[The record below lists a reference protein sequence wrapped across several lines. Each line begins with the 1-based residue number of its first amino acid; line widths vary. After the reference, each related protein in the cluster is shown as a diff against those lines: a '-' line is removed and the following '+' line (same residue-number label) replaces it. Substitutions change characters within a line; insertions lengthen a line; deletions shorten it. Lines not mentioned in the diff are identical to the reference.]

1 MTEADKP
8 EGPEM
13 RPPTAPRAPSFPSV
27 PTGNE
32 VDHVKHVSTARSG
45 PPPAESRDYGPEMTF
60 EVLGAAHEP
69 FAAQP
74 TLRFELGASEPSGR
88 EIYAVTLTAQINF
101 DPARRD
107 YDPQTKEDLFE
118 LFGAPE
124 RWPATT
130 RSFLWTHATALVHSF
145 TGAITFGMEVPCT
158 ADLEMV
164 ASRYISA
171 LPDGDVPLSFH
182 FTGRILYAAPDQRV
196 QVVHLPWTTKAEYRM
211 PVSIW
216 RNMIKHHH
224 GESGFAALHNDTL
237 VALKNYKRARGLHT
251 LDACVLDL
259 IERASVEEEEA
270 LG

>member
-1 MTEADKP
+1 MTEADTP
-8 EGPEM
+8 EGPQTG
-13 RPPTAPRAPSFPSV
+13 PPAPSFPS
-27 PTGNE
+27 PQPAAPAAPGE
-32 VDHVKHVSTARSG
+32 HVKHVSTAPSG
-45 PPPAESRDYGPEMTF
+45 PILKGKPDFGPEMKF
-60 EVLGAAHEP
+60 EILGVAHEP

-88 EIYAVTLTAQINF
+88 EIYAITLTAQINF

-107 YDPQTKEDLFE
+107 YDPQTKENLFE

-124 RWPATT
+124 RWPSTT
-130 RSFLWTHATALVHSF
+130 RSFLWTHATSLVHSF

-164 ASRYISA
+164 ASRYIAA

-182 FTGRILYAAPDQRV
+182 FTGRVLYAAADQRV
-196 QVVHLPWTTKAEYRM
+196 QVVHLPWTTKAEYKM
-211 PVSIW
+211 PVSAW

-237 VALKNYKRARGLHT
+237 AALKKYKRARGLHT
-251 LDACVLDL
+251 LDACVLEL
-259 IERASVEEEEA
+259 LERSPVEEEEA
-270 LG
+270 RG